1 MRLPELEYILDRA
14 LSRNRL
20 GSSHFLWVV
29 AAFALA
35 LPLVEPIWE
44 GPVATAPD
52 CRPALTCPFQP
63 PADREAAHPNF

>member
-20 GSSHFLWVV
+20 GFSHFLWAVV
-29 AAFALA
+29 AFALA

-44 GPVATAPD
+44 GPAAATPA
-52 CRPALTCPFQP
+52 CRPALICPFQP
-63 PADREAAHPNF
+63 PANREAAHPNF